1 MKRMLYLKTFESWSQ
16 EDEDFEGQMPQGQ
29 PQEEEEHDAYYDD
42 EPSTTDEVAEKWYK
56 LLDNDFFYEFL
67 EKYPSKEE
75 FEERLDNYKNMMSE
89 EEAEV
94 YMLESEFPNSF
105 PGEDDWN
112 DFCSELSNVGW

>member
-16 EDEDFEGQMPQGQ
+16 EDEDFEGQMSQGQ

-56 LLDNDFFYEFL
+56 LVDSDFFYEFL

>member
-16 EDEDFEGQMPQGQ
+16 EDEDFEGQMPKGQ

-42 EPSTTDEVAEKWYK
+42 ELSTTDEVAEKWYK